1 MDLPYRRFGRTNI
14 KMPVLSLGGMRFQKS
29 WEELKSFE
37 ISLKD
42 QKKVENILNLANEF
56 GFNHIETAKY
66 YGTSEIQLGM
76 AFKSTNKIPK
86 IIQTKIPP
94 NSDPKLFESE
104 LLKSF
109 EKLQVKKIDLLAIHG
124 INLPEHLHHAVKDG
138 GCIDILRKF
147 QKENLIGHIGF
158 STHGESSLIEKAIS
172 TNLFDY
178 VNLHWYFINQ
188 TNSKVIDLAHKYDL
202 GVFIISPTDKGGHLH
217 TPSTKML
224 ELCSPLHPIVFNDLF
239 CLRNNNVH
247 TISIGISKEK
257 DFYLHLKA
265 LSLLSESDQYIP
277 KILNNLKE
285 ASLNSLGLEW
295 YQSWNKNL
303 PIWQNTPGGI
313 NIPVLLWLS
322 NLIESFDLE
331 GFAKSRYQLLGSGS
345 HWFPGNNAN
354 LLDAGVS
361 EAQLFKVLEKHINP
375 KKVIRKLRVLKE
387 KFGEGSVSRLSKN

>member
-1 MDLPYRRFGRTNI
+1 MDLPHRRFGRTNL

-29 WEELKSFE
+29 WDELKFSE
-37 ISLKD
+37 ISKKE
-42 QKKVENILNLANEF
+42 QKKVENIFNLANQF

-76 AFKSTNKIPK
+76 AFKNTKKIPK

-94 NSDPKLFESE
+94 NSDPKLFERE

-124 INLPEHLHHAVKDG
+124 INLPEHLHHAVRDG
-138 GCIDILRKF
+138 GCIDVLKKF
-147 QKENLIGHIGF
+147 QKENLIGYIGF

-217 TPSTKML
+217 TPSEKML

-239 CLRNNNVH
+239 CLRNMNIH
-247 TISIGISKEK
+247 TISVGISKEK
-257 DFYLHLKA
+257 DFDLHLEA
-265 LSLLSESDQYIP
+265 LSLLPESEQYIP
-277 KILNNLKE
+277 KILINLKE
-285 ASLNSLGLEW
+285 ESINSLGLEW
-295 YQSWNKNL
+295 YQSWAENIPN
-303 PIWQNTPGGI
+303 WQNTPGGI

-322 NLIESFDLE
+322 NLIDSFDLE
-331 GFAKSRYQLLGSGS
+331 QFAKSRYQLLGNGS

-354 LLDAGVS
+354 LLDVDIS
-361 EAQLFKVLEKHINP
+361 EGQLLTVLEKHIKP

-387 KFGEGSVSRLSKN
+387 KFGKEELSRLSKN